1 MDWELNSFDAMEA
14 SLNVGFSEGGGAT
27 WQQGIFEQMLML
39 GLAEKPKVPKAF
51 GRKYGCVAGQWM
63 NDKFKVTTRWCSL
76 DGCLESPKSAAEM
89 PCAQNFEHIFA
100 ILHGIMY
107 EYSNLN
113 YATAMPVLSDSYKA
127 DVKRVYDSLY
137 N

>member
-1 MDWELNSFDAMEA
+1 MSPSQIFDNLDWELNSFDAMEA

-63 NDKFKVTTRWCSL
+63 NDKFKVTTRQAFSF
-76 DGCLESPKSAAEM
+76 S
-89 PCAQNFEHIFA
+89 
-100 ILHGIMY
+100 
-107 EYSNLN
+107 
-113 YATAMPVLSDSYKA
+113 
-127 DVKRVYDSLY
+127 
-137 N
+137 

>member
-1 MDWELNSFDAMEA
+1 MSPSQIFDNLDWELNSFDAMEA

-63 NDKFKVTTRWCSL
+63 NDKFKVITRRRSRSL
-76 DGCLESPKSAAEM
+76 DVSKVRNRPLKCPVHRTSSTSSR
-89 PCAQNFEHIFA
+89 
-100 ILHGIMY
+100 Y
-107 EYSNLN
+107 Y
-113 YATAMPVLSDSYKA
+113 TASCTNTVI
-127 DVKRVYDSLY
+127 
-137 N
+137 

>member
-1 MDWELNSFDAMEA
+1 MSPSQIFDNLDWELNSFDAMEA

-63 NDKFKVTTRWCSL
+63 NDKFKVTTRPRWLSKVRNRPLKC
-76 DGCLESPKSAAEM
+76 PV
-89 PCAQNFEHIFA
+89 HRT
-100 ILHGIMY
+100 
-107 EYSNLN
+107 SNTSSR
-113 YATAMPVLSDSYKA
+113 YYTASCTNIVI
-127 DVKRVYDSLY
+127 
-137 N
+137 

>member
-1 MDWELNSFDAMEA
+1 MSPSQIFDNLDWELNSFDAMEA

-51 GRKYGCVAGQWM
+51 GRKY
-63 NDKFKVTTRWCSL
+63 
-76 DGCLESPKSAAEM
+76 
-89 PCAQNFEHIFA
+89 
-100 ILHGIMY
+100 
-107 EYSNLN
+107 
-113 YATAMPVLSDSYKA
+113 
-127 DVKRVYDSLY
+127 DSLY

>member
-39 GLAEKPKVPKAF
+39 GLAEKPKVPQAF

-63 NDKFKVTTRWCSL
+63 NDKFKVLAAALLMAVSKVRNRPRSDPLKCLAHRTSSISSL
-76 DGCLESPKSAAEM
+76 SSTV
-89 PCAQNFEHIFA
+89 
-100 ILHGIMY
+100 
-107 EYSNLN
+107 SW
-113 YATAMPVLSDSYKA
+113 
-127 DVKRVYDSLY
+127 
-137 N
+137 